1 MEKKFLGYN
10 SKRDGGLFLLCW
22 LAYTST
28 YICRLNFSAV
38 IPELTAENV
47 MSESRIATISAAFFF
62 CYGVGQLFSGIIGDK
77 LNTRIMIFSGVLISS
92 VCNILIFF
100 FNTFEALLVLWAL
113 NGVVQSLVWTPILKI
128 ASVEYD
134 SKSRDKFGIDM
145 ATTVP
150 IGTVLSYAV
159 SLVTMLF
166 LPWKYVF
173 LVCGA
178 IVGIS
183 SVIWFA
189 GTGKL
194 KLKKKVPVKKET
206 PQKSMSALKILK
218 LCLTSGVVLMLIPI
232 MVQGTLK
239 DSVTQWT
246 PEFFSSQFG
255 SSTTFSLALTMALP
269 IVNVTGAFIAKK
281 VNKKINNELKTAVL
295 FFGIAVAFLVL
306 LRVFAGRSA
315 LLSLVCMAGVT
326 NCMFAINVMLITI
339 VPLHFSKHG
348 IVSTIGGVLNAT
360 AYIGCAAANMVAGKI
375 LENAG
380 DWNKLFIFWIAL
392 GVVAAVV
399 SLVASSIWKKNRDNN

>member
-1 MEKKFLGYN
+1 MEKNFFGYN
-10 SKRDGGLFLLCW
+10 SRRDGSLFLLCW

-38 IPELTAENV
+38 IPELTAGGV
-47 MSESRIATISAAFFF
+47 MSESRIAAISSVFFV

-92 VCNILIFF
+92 LCNILIFF
-100 FNTFEALLVLWAL
+100 FHTFEALFILWAL

-166 LPWKYVF
+166 LPWQYVF
-173 LVCGA
+173 LVCGT
-178 IVGIS
+178 IVGIAA
-183 SVIWFA
+183 ITWIL

-194 KLKKKVPVKKET
+194 KLKKRVNIEKET
-206 PQKSMSALKILK
+206 PQKTMGVSKILK

-255 SSTTFSLALTMALP
+255 SSTTFSLALTMVLP

-281 VNKKINNELKTAVL
+281 VNKKINNELKTAVI
-295 FFGIAVAFLVL
+295 FFMIAVGFLLL
-306 LRVFAGRSA
+306 LRVFAGKSA
-315 LLSLVCMAGVT
+315 VLSLVCMAGVT

-348 IVSTIGGVLNAT
+348 IVSTVGGVLNAT
-360 AYIGCAAANMVAGKI
+360 AYIGCAATNMVAGKI
-375 LENAG
+375 LDNTG
-380 DWNKLFIFWIAL
+380 NWNTLFVFWIAL
-392 GVVAAVV
+392 GVIAAVV
-399 SLVASSIWKKNRDNN
+399 SLGASVIWKKNRD

>member
-1 MEKKFLGYN
+1 MKKTLFGYN
-10 SKRDGGLFLLCW
+10 TRRNGSLFLLCW
-22 LAYTST
+22 IAYTST

-38 IPELTAENV
+38 IPELTSGNI
-47 MSESRIATISAAFFF
+47 MSESRIAAISSVFFV

-92 VCNILIFF
+92 LCNILIFF
-100 FNTFEALLVLWAL
+100 FHTFEALFVLWAL

-150 IGTVLSYAV
+150 TGTILSYAV

-166 LPWKYVF
+166 LPWNYVF
-173 LVCGA
+173 LVCGL
-178 IVGIS
+178 IVGAS
-183 SVIWFA
+183 AVTWFI

-194 KLKKKVPVKKET
+194 KLRKHASQENEKKQSVMP
-206 PQKSMSALKILK
+206 PLKILK
-218 LCLTSGVVLMLIPI
+218 LCISSGVVLMLIPI

-255 SSTTFSLALTMALP
+255 SSTTFSLALTMVLP

-295 FFGIAVAFLVL
+295 FFMIAAGFLLL
-306 LRVFAGRSA
+306 LRMFAGKSA
-315 LLSLVCMAGVT
+315 ILSLVCMAGVT

-348 IVSTIGGVLNAT
+348 VVSTVGGILNAT
-360 AYIGCAAANMVAGKI
+360 AYIGCALTNMVAGKI
-375 LENAG
+375 LDNTG
-380 DWNKLFIFWIAL
+380 SWNTLFIFWIAL
-392 GVVAAVV
+392 GVAAAAV
-399 SLVASSIWKKNRDNN
+399 SMVASVIWKKNRD